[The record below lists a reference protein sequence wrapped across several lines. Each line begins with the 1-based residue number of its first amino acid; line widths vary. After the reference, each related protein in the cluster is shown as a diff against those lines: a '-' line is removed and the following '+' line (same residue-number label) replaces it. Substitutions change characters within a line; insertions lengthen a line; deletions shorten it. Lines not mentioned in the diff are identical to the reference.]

1 MSNNS
6 KVLALSG
13 LILASLSFGSLA
25 ADKAQVVQTTQTTEV
40 KEVNTV
46 STLKMPQVM
55 HFQTLAGMQALQY
68 NLQRRHIDLRNGS
81 LLAEEDKKTDDRT
94 VQITINE
101 SNESNADD
109 VE

>member
-1 MSNNS
+1 MRNNS

-13 LILASLSFGSLA
+13 LVLASLSFGSLA
-25 ADKAQVVQTTQTTEV
+25 ADPSQTVQTAQTTQIKEV
-40 KEVNTV
+40 KTV
-46 STLKMPQVM
+46 TTLKMPQVM
-55 HFQTLAGMQALQY
+55 SFQTLAGMQALQY

-81 LLAEEDKKTDDRT
+81 LLAEEDQRTNDQT

-101 SNESNADD
+101 SNESNGDD